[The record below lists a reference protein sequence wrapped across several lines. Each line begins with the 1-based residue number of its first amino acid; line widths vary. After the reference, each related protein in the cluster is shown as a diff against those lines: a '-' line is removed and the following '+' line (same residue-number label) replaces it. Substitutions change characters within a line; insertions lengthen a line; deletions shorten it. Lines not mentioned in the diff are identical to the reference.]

1 MKTMN
6 KIKTIAVAA
15 TVAVTIGASAMVIK
29 QAMATNE

>member
-15 TVAVTIGASAMVIK
+15 TVAVSLGFAGP
-29 QAMATNE
+29 AMAN